1 MFKSV
6 ACVGGRLLHLQVW
19 ARPDIQEKRG
29 RAWQPRALGRARQDR
44 RTECPAG
51 RRKRRD
57 PIPQTS

>member
-1 MFKSV
+1 M
-6 ACVGGRLLHLQVW
+6 ATQAGARLGV
-19 ARPDIQEKRG
+19 QEER
-29 RAWQPRALGRARQDR
+29 RCASQPRALGRARQDR